1 MSNSE
6 LNQQYKKALEI
17 WFNFYA
23 YKTDGMKPKFSAV
36 EGKKLKNI
44 IKSLDHPGTEASQN
58 FRAILVK
65 WDLLDPWLRSN
76 CMDLKVFESKLNV
89 ILIKLYNGYSKVQ
102 QRLNSYS

>member
-1 MSNSE
+1 MSNLE
-6 LNQQYKKALEI
+6 LNQEYKKALEI

-23 YKTDGMKPKFSAV
+23 YKTDGMKPKFGAI
-36 EGKKLKNI
+36 EGRKLKSI
-44 IKSLDHPGTEASQN
+44 LRSLDYPNTKPSQN

-65 WDLLDPWLRSN
+65 WDNLDPWLKQN

-102 QRLNSYS
+102 QRINSYS